1 MRKKTMP
8 VEHICGN
15 ENCCAVFY
23 GRANAVYCT
32 RRCREAATKRR
43 HRARPKPSIHLAE
56 RMGYRP
62 GDPEAVSSCGLRG
75 RVLSENIE
83 EVSCS
88 NCRRMHRHGRRG
100 RARVLRQV
108 RVPFGQVRWVSG

>member
-1 MRKKTMP
+1 MKKKAIP

-43 HRARPKPSIHLAE
+43 HRARPKPTIHLAE
-56 RMGYRP
+56 RMGYSPRGSRRRFVVRAAWP
-62 GDPEAVSSCGLRG
+62 RSFRVHRNGLMFE
-75 RVLSENIE
+75 LPANAS
-83 EVSCS
+83 
-88 NCRRMHRHGRRG
+88 
-100 RARVLRQV
+100 AWA
-108 RVPFGQVRWVSG
+108 PW